1 MAQLALFWVANF
13 DKTGQKEIQRCT
25 FSVIA
30 ASVEDWS
37 FYGNDVPQSDN
48 HSSNALE
55 RSGQTLRVE
64 IERKKTDQA
73 IEGCEWKT
81 R

>member
-1 MAQLALFWVANF
+1 MVQLALFWVANF

-25 FSVIA
+25 FSVIT

-37 FYGNDVPQSDN
+37 FYGNDVPQSD
-48 HSSNALE
+48 
-55 RSGQTLRVE
+55 
-64 IERKKTDQA
+64 TDQA